1 MRVVWGSN
9 YTERKKKE
17 ASWFHL
23 LLEKFNVPNCN
34 IAATLKE
41 NLDLLPLM
49 FSNLKQSAVK
59 KIKKGET
66 IHDQADTGSFNM
78 IRGLQ
83 VGTTEIFYTCYGLD
97 D

>member
-9 YTERKKKE
+9 YTEKKKKGKKKE

-59 KIKKGET
+59 KIKK
-66 IHDQADTGSFNM
+66 
-78 IRGLQ
+78 RG
-83 VGTTEIFYTCYGLD
+83 D
-97 D
+97 NS